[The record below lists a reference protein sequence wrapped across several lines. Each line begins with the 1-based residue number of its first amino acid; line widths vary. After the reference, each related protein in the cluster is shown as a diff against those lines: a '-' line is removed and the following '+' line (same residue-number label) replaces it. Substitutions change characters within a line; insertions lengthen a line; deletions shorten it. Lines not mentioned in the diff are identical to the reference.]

1 MINSMQILDLP
12 SFEGRLVTEEDR
24 SIVSEMIGDD
34 PVFPSLD
41 SMLDYNTDFTALT
54 YNTSRVF
61 RRKEDG
67 IDVAWALSHRV
78 DNVMLLARVVV
89 HPNYRRQGVLTT
101 LRREY
106 EQFIKLN
113 FQTEI
118 DTLSVHYLPERVKSG
133 NAFDITNAHRLIKK
147 PYKEQLRNT
156 EEGYESVMET
166 IPLKD
171 L

>member
-1 MINSMQILDLP
+1 MQILDLP
-12 SFEGRLVTEEDR
+12 SFEGRLVDEDDR
-24 SIVSEMIGDD
+24 PIVAEMIGDD

-41 SMLDYNTDFTALT
+41 SLLDYSTDFTAPT

-61 RRKEDG
+61 KRKEDG
-67 IDVAWALSHRV
+67 VDVAWALSHRV
-78 DNVMLLARVVV
+78 GSLMLLARVVV
-89 HPNYRRQGVLTT
+89 HPDYRRQGVLTT

-113 FQTEI
+113 YQTEI
-118 DTLSVHYLPERVKSG
+118 SDLSVHYLPSRVKSG
-133 NAFDITNAHRLIKK
+133 NDFDNTNAGRLIKK
-147 PYKEQLRNT
+147 PYKERMRT
-156 EEGYESVMET
+156 SEEGYESVMEN